1 MLDRLVE
8 IFCAMDDFCNA
19 FFLQWEA
26 LQLSAGKAWERGPE
40 CGLSE
45 SEIMTIVVLY
55 HGSRYR
61 YFKSFYH
68 GVVLAFLKQAFPGLP
83 SYERFIALKPR
94 IFVPLLMFFA
104 SRSGKRTGIY
114 YVDSTALP
122 VCHNRRIARHKAF
135 AGLAARGK
143 TSMGWFFGF
152 KLHLVFNHEHEIV
165 AVRLTSGNVSD
176 SAPVISLVKGLTG
189 KLFGD
194 KGYIGRKLANTLLRQ
209 GLALMTKVRKNMK
222 SLPMTLADKMLLN
235 ARNMAETIIG
245 HIKAFSSLNLP
256 KHRSPINAF
265 IHLIAA
271 ITAYR
276 LNPIQPNNPP
286 ALQLS

>member
-8 IFCAMDDFCNA
+8 IFCAMDDFCKA
-19 FFLQWEA
+19 FFLQWAA
-26 LQLSAGKAWERGPE
+26 LQLSAGKVWERGPE
-40 CGLSE
+40 CGLSA

-55 HGSRYR
+55 HGARYR
-61 YFKSFYH
+61 YFKNYYN
-68 GVVLAFLKQAFPGLP
+68 GVVLTLLKPAFPGLP

-94 IFVPLLMFFA
+94 IFIPLLMFLA
-104 SRSGKRTGIY
+104 SRTGRKTGIY

-122 VCHNRRIARHKAF
+122 VCHNRRIARHKVF

-143 TSMGWFFGF
+143 TSMGWFCGF
-152 KLHLVFNHEHEIV
+152 KLQLVFNHQHEIV
-165 AVRLTSGNVSD
+165 ALKLTPGNVSD
-176 SAPVISLVKGLTG
+176 PAPVISLLKGLTG

-194 KGYIGRKLANTLLRQ
+194 KGYIGKKLAATLLRQ

-222 SLPMTLADKMLLN
+222 ALPMTLADQLLLK

-245 HIKAFSSLNLP
+245 QIKAFSSLNLP
-256 KHRSPINAF
+256 KHRSPLNAF

-271 ITAYR
+271 LTAYQ

-286 ALQLS
+286 ALQLR